1 MKKWLF
7 SIPALCLASVP
18 LIAQPDAWYGET
30 LHNAWG
36 QTFHIA
42 EKLYEE
48 KTDEQHLVIFKNEL
62 FGKVLALDGV
72 IQVTEGDEFIYHEML
87 THVPLLAHGSVKSVL
102 VIGGG
107 DGGIL
112 RELLRHR
119 TVERAVLVEIDASV
133 IAFSKKHLPEIS
145 KGSFDDPRV
154 EIVIQDGCEFVKNA
168 KETFDLII
176 CDSTDP
182 IGPGAVLFTREF
194 YGDCHAL
201 LQSGGIFV
209 NQSGVPFL
217 QKEECVN
224 VSQNLKA
231 HFNHVGFFLGA
242 IPTYAG
248 GFMAFGWASDSTTAL
263 DISAEKLAQR
273 LTAIEGEMKYYTP
286 EIHKAAFALPKFLQN
301 TLSQGNP

>member
-7 SIPALCLASVP
+7 YIPVFCQAGAF
-18 LIAQPDAWYGET
+18 AMTQPEAWYGET

-36 QTFHIA
+36 QTFHMA

-48 KTDEQHLVIFKNEL
+48 KTDEQHLVIFRNEL

-87 THVPLLAHGSVKSVL
+87 THVPLLAHGSVKSAL

-119 TVERAVLVEIDASV
+119 TIERVVLVEIDASV

-145 KGSFDDPRV
+145 NGSFDNPRV
-154 EIVIQDGCEFVKNA
+154 EIVIQDGCAFVKNT

-182 IGPGAVLFTREF
+182 IGPGAVLFTQEF

-201 LQSGGIFV
+201 LRDGGIFV

-217 QKEECVN
+217 QKEECVG
-224 VSQNLKA
+224 VHKNLSA
-231 HFNHVGFFLGA
+231 HFNHVNFFLGV

-248 GFMAFGWASDSTTAL
+248 GFMAFGWASDSGKAL
-263 DISAEKLAQR
+263 NVSTEELTRR
-273 LTAIEGEMKYYTP
+273 LSAIEGEMKYYTP

-301 TLSQGNP
+301 TLSQGDR